1 MFDEQGS
8 GHAFLLLGGDV
19 GLGDAAEHP
28 LATQAAQNDPQLQAF
43 IDECKRG
50 GVAEAD
56 IATQEKKGMATSL
69 FVEHPLTGDKL
80 PVWVANYVLMNY
92 GEG

>member
-1 MFDEQGS
+1 AVD
-8 GHAFLLLGGDV
+8 
-19 GLGDAAEHP
+19 AEHP
-28 LATQAAQNDPQLQAF
+28 LATQAEQIDPQLQAF

-69 FVEHPLTGDKL
+69 LVEHQLTGDKL
-80 PVWVANYVLMNY
+80 PVWVANYVLMPS
-92 GEG
+92 GEGAG

>member
-1 MFDEQGS
+1 LMG
-8 GHAFLLLGGDV
+8 ATYV
-19 GLGDAAEHP
+19 AVAAEHP
-28 LATQAAQNDPQLQAF
+28 LAPQAAQNDPQLQAF

-56 IATQEKKGMATSL
+56 IATQEKTGMATSL

-80 PVWVANYVLMNY
+80 PVWVANYVLMN
-92 GEG
+92 

>member
-28 LATQAAQNDPQLQAF
+28 LATQPAQKDPQLQAF
-43 IDECKRG
+43 IDECKRA
-50 GVAEAD
+50 GVAEDD
-56 IATQEKKGMATSL
+56 IATQEKKGMATYL
-69 FVEHPLTGDKL
+69 FGEHPLDCHE
-80 PVWVANYVLMNY
+80 PRVCSAN
-92 GEG
+92 